1 MSKTVDF
8 RFRKITV
15 YGEGYTHVHKDI
27 EINIIAIITDT
38 VLGQGAHTE
47 GNNQLCLR
55 ESVKFCDRVD
65 T

>member
-15 YGEGYTHVHKDI
+15 YGEGYIHVNKDI
-27 EINIIAIITDT
+27 EINIIVIITDT

-47 GNNQLCLR
+47 GNN
-55 ESVKFCDRVD
+55 
-65 T
+65 